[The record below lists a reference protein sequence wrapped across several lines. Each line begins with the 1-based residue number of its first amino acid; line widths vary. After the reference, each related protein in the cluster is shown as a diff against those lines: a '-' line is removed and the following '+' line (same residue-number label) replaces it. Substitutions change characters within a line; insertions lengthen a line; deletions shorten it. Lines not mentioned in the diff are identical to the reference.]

1 MKTGFRGTFVIS
13 WSQTEIDGLTGA
25 PVGAMAVGTTWSWS
39 GQAARIDDPRD
50 ILVLERCG
58 EIDDLHKR
66 AAQQVRRLL
75 GNPNILKH
83 ESDDPDEAWN
93 LFESGFHLTDGW
105 HRYEATIIETAETV
119 EPMLLFVGA
128 MPPSG
133 QDLWIVQK
141 TAQKV
146 SVHGAEQSGGVVCFV
161 PGTLIATSNGPKL
174 VEDLC
179 EGDKVSTKDSGEQEI
194 HWIGR
199 RRISGARLA
208 AMPRLRPVRIKANFF
223 GARQPAPDLI
233 VSPDHRILLS
243 GGSAQALFN
252 TSEVLVCARDLI
264 NDQTVRVEHNTRD
277 LCYIHL
283 MLKEHQVI
291 WANGVEC
298 DSFHPANAALHHL
311 DDVQQRALDQFSPE
325 IAGDPF
331 SYGDFA
337 RRNLTQAEAAI
348 LTYSSDV
355 RH

>member
-25 PVGAMAVGTTWSWS
+25 PVGAMAVGTTWNWS
-39 GQAARIDDPRD
+39 GQAVRVDDPRD
-50 ILVLERCG
+50 ILVLERSG
-58 EIDDLHKR
+58 ADEDLHKR
-66 AAQQVRRLL
+66 AAGQVRRML
-75 GNPNILKH
+75 GNPEILEHK
-83 ESDDPDEAWN
+83 SDDPDEAWA
-93 LFESGFHLTDGW
+93 LFGSGFHLTDGLQ
-105 HRYEATIIETAETV
+105 RYEATIIESGEMS

-128 MPPSG
+128 MPPAG
-133 QDLWIVQK
+133 HDLWVVEK
-141 TAQKV
+141 NAEKV
-146 SVHGAEQSGGVVCFV
+146 AVHGAEQPGGVICFV
-161 PGTLIATSNGPKL
+161 PGTLIATSDGPKL
-174 VEDLC
+174 IQDLC
-179 EGDKVSTKDSGEQEI
+179 PGDTVSTKDSGDQEI
-194 HWIGR
+194 QWIGQ
-199 RRISGARLA
+199 RRISGARLT
-208 AMPRLRPVRIKANFF
+208 AMPQLRPVRIMANFF

-252 TSEVLVCARDLI
+252 TPEVLVCARDLI
-264 NDQTVRVEHNTRD
+264 NDQTVRVEHNARD

-298 DSFHPANAALHHL
+298 DSFHPANATLEHL
-311 DDVQQRALDQFSPE
+311 EDKQRYELNQFFPT
-325 IAGDPF
+325 IADDPF

-348 LTYSSDV
+348 LNYSSDA